1 MKDAIKL
8 LHVTQIK
15 NNQRLSNQRD
25 PLAMM
30 PNDLKELVESISQE
44 NEQDRK
50 KENSINRPQFLTE
63 IRDRRET
70 APKVSP

>member
-1 MKDAIKL
+1 
-8 LHVTQIK
+8 
-15 NNQRLSNQRD
+15 
-25 PLAMM
+25 MM

-50 KENSINRPQFLTE
+50 KENSLNRPQFLTE

-70 APKVSP
+70 VPKVSP